1 MSEDEIKFSCSDP
14 EGLKKLEE
22 QIEEINREVDTSSDT
37 SYTGPTPDPSVLEP
51 YIKDG
56 KVYVPITGQWEREHG
71 IVNELYR
78 ELKPDEPIYQV
89 VRNGIEKDRQRREG
103 RQ

>member
-22 QIEEINREVDTSSDT
+22 QIKEINREVDT

-51 YIKDG
+51 YIKNG
-56 KVYVPITGQWEREHG
+56 RVYVPITGQWEREHG

-89 VRNGIEKDRQRREG
+89 VRNGIEKDRQRRERG
-103 RQ
+103 P